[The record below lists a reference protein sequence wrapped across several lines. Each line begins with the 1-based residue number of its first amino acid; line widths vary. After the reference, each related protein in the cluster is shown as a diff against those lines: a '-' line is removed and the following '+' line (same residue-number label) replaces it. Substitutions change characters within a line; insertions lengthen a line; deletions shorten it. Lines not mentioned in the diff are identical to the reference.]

1 MNLDDSISDVPM
13 LIVDSNSIGLRKLAG
28 IIGSCSS
35 LNSSNYSAE
44 RSESGN
50 MWKTT
55 GRTAKVETNSC

>member
-13 LIVDSNSIGLRKLAG
+13 LIADSNSSGLRKLAG

-55 GRTAKVETNSC
+55 GRTAKVETNFC